1 MEEYA
6 HHIFYSLNFRHLN
19 ADMIQLRHVC
29 FSEGLRQHAEPRFL
43 AELAETGNIYIIVEV
58 DRSKKPSQCASSS
71 LSKSS
76 SDNSEGSNQYFTGIA
91 LLSRPQLN
99 MVHKNIAIAP
109 TSIKD
114 GTTRVAV
121 IWQTTSLEKPR
132 SELYIY
138 DFPEAMYYEPCR
150 SYDPASLETVPA
162 TAGVL
167 DEDAIPR
174 PHRLVQGKRVTS
186 LSQHMG
192 GTHPS
197 SPLYQLTTP
206 QDIAM
211 GGLQLPHTYENQ
223 DTYPRNLQYQ
233 KCFAWG
239 PGISE
244 TNCTKISFRIF
255 DFSFADPQRLHSIIE
270 HGIGSWQ
277 RRNDS
282 HHNIALHK
290 IALKA
295 VHCACGLHDDGF
307 RILLPDITAIEP
319 SKSATTKRE
328 ITDESPSTSSQAR
341 ILARKRTLQESL
353 ALTASPSWFSWLRI
367 SNHPASAKNDKNTG
381 NISRNDSAARQAA
394 LERQQEWLRGRI
406 RGMKRMGLSNS
417 LIAQVW
423 HNSAWTQYGQ
433 SRKPEGWQDLGD
445 I

>member
-6 HHIFYSLNFRHLN
+6 HHDFCPLNPRHEN
-19 ADMIQLRHVC
+19 ADIVQLRHVC
-29 FSEGLRQHAEPRFL
+29 FSEGLRQHTEPRFL
-43 AELAETGNIYIIVEV
+43 AELAKTGNIYVMVQV
-58 DRSKKPSQCASSS
+58 DRSKKPSHCASSS

-76 SDNSEGSNQYFTGIA
+76 SDDSGGSNHYFTGIA

-138 DFPEAMYYEPCR
+138 DIPEAVYYEPCR
-150 SYDPASLETVPA
+150 SYDSASPEMVPA
-162 TAGVL
+162 TAGAL

-192 GTHPS
+192 GAHPS

-233 KCFAWG
+233 KCFVWG
-239 PGISE
+239 LGTSE

-277 RRNDS
+277 RRNES
-282 HHNIALHK
+282 PHTVAYKAL
-290 IALKA
+290 
-295 VHCACGLHDDGF
+295 HCACGLHDDGF
-307 RILLPDITAIEP
+307 RILLPDITAIKP
-319 SKSATTKRE
+319 SKSAIIKQE
-328 ITDESPSTSSQAR
+328 NTDKSSSTLSQAKT
-341 ILARKRTLQESL
+341 LTKTRTLQDSL
-353 ALTASPSWFSWLRI
+353 APNTSPSRFFWSRV
-367 SNHPASAKNDKNTG
+367 SNRSASVQEHKNTG
-381 NISRNDSAARQAA
+381 SMTRNDSAARQAA
-394 LERQQEWLRGRI
+394 LDRQQEWLRGRI
-406 RGMKRMGLSNS
+406 RGMKRMGLSNFT
-417 LIAQVW
+417 IAEVW

-433 SRKPEGWQDLGD
+433 VRKPEGWQELEDG
-445 I
+445 